1 MKLADAIKNPIP
13 LLTQEIFLRR
23 ATVIVNF
30 ILVCLLT
37 YVLAE
42 LTWKVL
48 PGPTSLTPPP
58 AISVDRNSTTHNTSS
73 VESRDIT
80 KWHLFGIK
88 ETKEPIKPDVA
99 EIPETKLKLVLRGIF
114 ASDDPTSG
122 GAIIADPRNEEN
134 FYTVGSQVPG
144 NATLKE
150 IYPDRV
156 VLMRNN
162 QFETLRL
169 PKESVELNNGGP
181 VTSSRQPAAAPPPS
195 PATSTPT
202 VNSGASLR
210 EYRDSLVSNP
220 QQIANLIQI
229 EPVNDAGQFIGY
241 RVQPG
246 ADSGFFTRFGLQPGD
261 VVTSVNGITLD
272 TPAKGL
278 NLLRSL
284 PDTNQYTIDVLRNG
298 QMQSFV
304 VNIDD

>member
-1 MKLADAIKNPIP
+1 MW
-13 LLTQEIFLRR
+13 RR
-23 ATVIVNF
+23 YRKPNSNWF
-30 ILVCLLT
+30 
-37 YVLAE
+37 YAE
-42 LTWKVL
+42 
-48 PGPTSLTPPP
+48 
-58 AISVDRNSTTHNTSS
+58 
-73 VESRDIT
+73 
-80 KWHLFGIK
+80 F
-88 ETKEPIKPDVA
+88 
-99 EIPETKLKLVLRGIF
+99 F
-114 ASDDPTSG
+114 ASDDPTQG
-122 GAIIADPRNEEN
+122 GAIIADPRNQEN
-134 FYTVGSQVPG
+134 FYTVGAQVPG

-169 PKESVELNNGGP
+169 PKESVELRSGSAN
-181 VTSSRQPAAAPPPS
+181 SSPQIAAPQPL
-195 PATSTPT
+195 TNNSTP
-202 VNSGASLR
+202 VINGGASLR
-210 EYRDSLVSNP
+210 EYRDALVSNP

-241 RVQPG
+241 KVQPG
-246 ADSGFFTRFGLQPGD
+246 ADSGFFTRFGLQLGD

>member
-1 MKLADAIKNPIP
+1 MKFSDAIKNPLP
-13 LLTQEIFLRR
+13 LITQENFLRR
-23 ATVIVNF
+23 ATLTVNF
-30 ILVCLLT
+30 ILICMLT

-42 LTWKVL
+42 LTWKII
-48 PGPTSLTPPP
+48 PGPVSLLPP
-58 AISVDRNSTTHNTSS
+58 STTVNRNAATQNTAVKSW
-73 VESRDIT
+73 DIT
-80 KWHLFGIK
+80 RWHLFGVK
-88 ETKEPIKPDVA
+88 QEVTEPVTPAVT

-114 ASDDPTSG
+114 ASDDPKQG

-144 NATLKE
+144 NATIKE

-169 PKESVELNNGGP
+169 PKESVDLNNGATP
-181 VTSSRQPAAAPPPS
+181 SSRPAAPPPFS
-195 PATSTPT
+195 QRRAP
-202 VNSGASLR
+202 VINSGASLR
-210 EYRDSLVSNP
+210 EYRDALVNNP
-220 QQIANLIQI
+220 QQIANLIRI

-241 RVQPG
+241 KVQPG
-246 ADSGFFTRFGLQPGD
+246 SDAGFFTRFGLQPGD

-284 PDTNQYTIDVLRNG
+284 PDTNQYKVDVLRNG

-304 VNIDD
+304 INIDE